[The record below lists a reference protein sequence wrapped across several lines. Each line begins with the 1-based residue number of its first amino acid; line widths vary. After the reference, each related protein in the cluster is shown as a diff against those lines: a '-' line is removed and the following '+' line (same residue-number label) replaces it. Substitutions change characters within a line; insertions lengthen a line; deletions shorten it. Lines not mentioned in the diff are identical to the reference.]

1 MAGYVCAVGIAL
13 IFMLF
18 MDGQIGVMMLSFLL
32 LMPLFSLIVT
42 LIVRRHLT
50 VRLIL
55 PDSTGKHRRIPAVI
69 ELEKDTP
76 IPLPFLRLR
85 LCADAHFLA
94 LNPEAAPLP
103 EKPIQGFG
111 AVAAMRYRSEMNR
124 WKKQRKTQ
132 LAPDVLPLCLSM
144 GTARKQQYRIILE
157 PRFCGSGTVTLRDMQ
172 ISDYLAMFRFKLKQ
186 EVTET
191 VLITPEIPEMKANSD
206 LFRSVSTAVAAA
218 DEETDSTPTHSAS
231 AMPGYEHRDYV
242 PGDSL
247 KRINWKLSSKR
258 HHLMVRQDEP
268 IALARLSVVLDFRR
282 SSRDLPMT
290 QKLGAEEQLIES
302 ALGFLMLCARYGY
315 PCNLCYA
322 DVNGQWSSLS
332 IDDAE
337 QLAVE
342 AVNLLRGGFRDRD
355 ALTGVTVLP
364 LELLQEGGALLLYFT
379 ADATPEIAGALEQY
393 QSALYLAAPEQLS
406 ADFAVPKNGSL
417 WLITPDHRLVQAGG
431 EI

>member
-1 MAGYVCAVGIAL
+1 MAGYICAIGIAL

-32 LMPLFSLIVT
+32 LMPLLSLIVT
-42 LIVRRHLT
+42 LIVRRYIRI
-50 VRLIL
+50 RLIL
-55 PDSTGKHRRIPAVI
+55 PDSAGKHQQIPAII

-85 LCADAHFLA
+85 LHADAHFLA
-94 LNPEAAPLP
+94 LNPEAEPLP
-103 EKPIQGFG
+103 EKPVQGFG
-111 AVAAMRYRSEMNR
+111 AAAAMRYRSEMNR
-124 WKKQRKTQ
+124 WKKLRKTQ
-132 LAPDVLPLCLSM
+132 LAPDTLPLCLSM
-144 GTARKQQYRIILE
+144 GTARKQQYRIMLH
-157 PRFCGSGTVTLRDMQ
+157 PRFCGKGDVRLTDLQ
-172 ISDYLAMFRFKLKQ
+172 ISDYLAMFRFRMKQ
-186 EVTET
+186 EIAET
-191 VLITPEIPEMKANSD
+191 VLITPEIPEMKANSE
-206 LFRSVSTAVAAA
+206 LFRSVSTVVAAS
-218 DEETDSTPTHSAS
+218 DEETESTPTHSAS

-282 SSRDLPMT
+282 SGQDIPMT

-315 PCNLCYA
+315 PCKLCYA
-322 DVNGQWSSLS
+322 DVNGEWSSLS

-342 AVNLLRGGFRDRD
+342 AVNLLRGGFRDHA
-355 ALTGVTVLP
+355 ALAGTSVIP
-364 LELLQEGGALLLYFT
+364 HELLQEAGALLLYFT
-379 ADATPEIAGALEQY
+379 TDASPEITGALEQY
-393 QSALYLAAPEQLS
+393 PSVLYLAAPEQLAS
-406 ADFAVPKNGSL
+406 GFAVPKNGSL

-431 EI
+431 EG